1 MEMQELIRIS
11 LKAILSNKLRSFL
24 TTLGIIIG
32 VFAIILLVS
41 IGAGLQSYITNQ
53 IEGFGSNLIFLIPG
67 RIGGA
72 RTPGGQAS
80 NKLLIS
86 DTKAIQLKL
95 KNLASVAPV
104 VQQISTIKY
113 KNKTNKGTAIMGTT
127 SNYIKTVKNALVGKG
142 TFFNFSQEQSGA
154 KVATIGET
162 VKNNLFGNSN
172 PIGKK
177 IHVANN
183 IYTVIGVMKKRGAI
197 FGIDQDNIIIIPV
210 TAAQKQFGLTN
221 INAAYIAVN
230 NPSLIPDVKDKIS
243 KILLKR
249 LSEDDFTLQTAESG
263 LSIVANVTNIL
274 QIALGGIAAIS
285 LLVGGIGVANIM
297 LVSVTERTKEI
308 GLRKALGAKRSDI
321 LKQFLLEAIILSLSG
336 GIIGIVLGL
345 IASYILSI
353 FLVSQVTPLSIF
365 LAFGFSVMVGIIFG
379 MAPAIRASK
388 LNPIDALRY
397 E

>member
-1 MEMQELIRIS
+1 MENQELIKIS
-11 LKAILSNKLRSFL
+11 VKAILSNKLRSFL

-72 RTPGGQAS
+72 RTPGGQSS

-86 DTKAIQLKL
+86 DTKTIQLKV
-95 KNLASVAPV
+95 KNLANVAPV
-104 VQQISTIKY
+104 VQQITTVKF
-113 KNKTNKGTAIMGTT
+113 KNKTNKSTTVFGTT
-127 SNYIKTVKNALVGKG
+127 SNYIKTVKNALVEKG
-142 TFFNFSQEQSGA
+142 TFFNFSQEQSAA
-154 KVATIGET
+154 KVATIGES
-162 VKNNLFGNSN
+162 VKNNLFGDTN

-177 IHVANN
+177 IYIANN

-197 FGIDQDNIIIIPV
+197 FGIDQDNIVIIPV
-210 TAAQKQFGLTN
+210 AAAQAQFGLTH

-230 NPSLIPDVKDKIS
+230 TPSLIPEVKETVN

-249 LSEDDFTLQTAESG
+249 LSEDDFTLQTAESS
-263 LSIVANVTNIL
+263 LSIVTNITNVL
-274 QIALGGIAAIS
+274 QIALGGIAAIA

-308 GLRKALGAKRSDI
+308 GLRKALGAKRLDI
-321 LKQFLLEAIILSLSG
+321 LKQFLLEAVILSLSG
-336 GIIGIVLGL
+336 GIIGIILGL
-345 IASYILSI
+345 TASYILSI
-353 FLVSQVTPLSIF
+353 FLVSQVTPFSIL
-365 LAFGFSVMVGIIFG
+365 LAFVFSAAVGIIFG

>member
-1 MEMQELIRIS
+1 METRELIRIS
-11 LKAILSNKLRSFL
+11 VKAILTNKLRSFL

-86 DTKAIQLKL
+86 DTKTIQLKL

-104 VQQISTIKY
+104 VQQTTTVKY
-113 KNKTNKGTAIMGTT
+113 KNKTNKGTAILGTT
-127 SNYIKTVKNALVGKG
+127 SNYIKTVKNALLEKG

-154 KVATIGET
+154 KVAAIGET
-162 VKNNLFGNSN
+162 VKDNLFGNTN

-177 IHVANN
+177 IYIANN
-183 IYTVIGVMKKRGAI
+183 TYTVIGIMKKRGAI
-197 FGIDQDNIIIIPV
+197 FGIDQDNAIIIPV
-210 TAAQKQFGLTN
+210 AAAQKQFGLTH

-230 NPSLIPDVKDKIS
+230 NPNLISDVKDKIN

-249 LSEDDFTLQTAESG
+249 LSEDDFTLQTAESS
-263 LSIVANVTNIL
+263 LSIVANVTNVL

-308 GLRKALGAKRSDI
+308 GLRKALGAKRRDI
-321 LKQFLLEAIILSLSG
+321 LKQFLLEAVILSLSG
-336 GIIGIVLGL
+336 GLIGIILGL

-353 FLVSQVTPLSIF
+353 FLVSQVTPISVI
-365 LAFGFSVMVGIIFG
+365 LAFGFSVMVGIVFG

>member
-1 MEMQELIRIS
+1 METKELLRIS

-41 IGAGLQSYITNQ
+41 IGSGLQSYITNQ

-72 RTPGGQAS
+72 RTPGGVVA

-86 DTKAIQLKL
+86 DAKNLQIKL
-95 KNLASVAPV
+95 KNQASVAPV

-113 KNKTNKGTAIMGTT
+113 KNKTNKGTSVLGTT
-127 SNYIKTVKNALVGKG
+127 SNYIKTVKNALVEKG
-142 TFFNFSQEQSGA
+142 TFFNYSQEQSGA
-154 KVATIGET
+154 RVATIGET
-162 VKNNLFGNSN
+162 VRKNLFGETN
-172 PIGKK
+172 PVGKK
-177 IHVANN
+177 IYISNN
-183 IYTVIGVMKKRGAI
+183 IYTVIGIMKKRGAI
-197 FGIDQDNIIIIPV
+197 FGIDQDNTVIIPIG
-210 TAAQKQFGLTN
+210 AAQKQFGITQ

-230 NPSLIPDVKDKIS
+230 NQKQISDVKNQTDKV
-243 KILLKR
+243 LKR
-249 LSEDDFTLQTAESG
+249 RLTEDDYTLQTAESS
-263 LSIVANVTNIL
+263 LSIVANVTNVL

-308 GLRKALGAKRSDI
+308 GLRKALGAKRIDI
-321 LKQFLLEAIILSLSG
+321 LKQFLLEAVILSLSG
-336 GIIGIVLGL
+336 GIIGIILGL

-353 FLVSQVTPLSIF
+353 FLVSEVTPISVF
-365 LAFGFSVMVGIIFG
+365 LAFAFSVMIGIIFG

>member
-1 MEMQELIRIS
+1 METQELIRIS

-41 IGAGLQSYITNQ
+41 IGSGLQSYITNQ

-67 RIGGA
+67 RVGGA
-72 RTPGGQAS
+72 RTPGGVVS

-86 DTKAIQLKL
+86 DSKSIQLKL
-95 KNLASVAPV
+95 KNQANVAPV
-104 VQQISTIKY
+104 VQQTSTIKY
-113 KNKTNKGTAIMGTT
+113 KNKTNKGTSVLGTT
-127 SNYIKTVKNALVGKG
+127 SNYIKTVKNAIVEKG

-154 KVATIGET
+154 RVATIGET
-162 VKNNLFGNSN
+162 VRKNLFGTTN

-177 IHVANN
+177 IYISNN
-183 IYTVIGVMKKRGAI
+183 IYTVIGVMQKRGAI
-197 FGIDQDNIIIIPV
+197 FGIDQDNTVIVPIG
-210 TAAQKQFGLTN
+210 AAQKQFGITQ

-230 NPSLIPDVKDKIS
+230 NQSQINEVKNKTDEV
-243 KILLKR
+243 LKR
-249 LSEDDFTLQTAESG
+249 RLTEDDYTLQTAESS
-263 LSIVANVTNIL
+263 LSIVANVTNVL

-297 LVSVTERTKEI
+297 LVSVTERTREI
-308 GLRKALGAKRSDI
+308 GLRKALGAKRIDI
-321 LKQFLLEAIILSLSG
+321 LKQFLLEAVILSLSG
-336 GIIGIVLGL
+336 GLIGIALGL

-353 FLVSQVTPLSIF
+353 FLVSQVTPVSII
-365 LAFGFSVMVGIIFG
+365 LAFGFSVAIGVIFG
-379 MAPAIRASK
+379 MAPALRASK

>member
-41 IGAGLQSYITNQ
+41 IGAGLKSYITNQ

-67 RIGGA
+67 RIGGV

-127 SNYIKTVKNALVGKG
+127 SNYIKTVKNALVEKG
-142 TFFNFSQEQSGA
+142 TFFNYSQEQSGA

-197 FGIDQDNIIIIPV
+197 FGIDQDNIVIIPV

>member
-1 MEMQELIRIS
+1 METQELIRIS

-104 VQQISTIKY
+104 VQQTSTIKY

-127 SNYIKTVKNALVGKG
+127 SNYIKTVKNALVEKG

-162 VKNNLFGNSN
+162 VKNNLFGSSN

-197 FGIDQDNIIIIPV
+197 FGIDQDNIVIIPV
-210 TAAQKQFGLTN
+210 AAAQKQFGLTN
-221 INAAYIAVN
+221 INAAYIAVS
-230 NPSLIPDVKDKIS
+230 NPNLIPDVKDKIS

-249 LSEDDFTLQTAESG
+249 LSEDDFTLQTAESS
-263 LSIVANVTNIL
+263 LSIVANVTNVL

-365 LAFGFSVMVGIIFG
+365 LAFGFSVMIGIIFG

>member
-1 MEMQELIRIS
+1 METQELIRIS
-11 LKAILSNKLRSFL
+11 FKAILSNKLRSFL

-41 IGAGLQSYITNQ
+41 IGAGLQSYITSQ

-86 DTKAIQLKL
+86 DTKTIQLKL

-104 VQQISTIKY
+104 VQQTSTIKY

-127 SNYIKTVKNALVGKG
+127 SNYIKTVKNALVEKG

-162 VKNNLFGNSN
+162 VKNNLFANTN

-177 IHVANN
+177 IYVANN

-197 FGIDQDNIIIIPV
+197 FGIDQDNIVIIPV
-210 TAAQKQFGLTN
+210 AAAQKQFGLTN

-230 NPSLIPDVKDKIS
+230 NPNLIPDVKDKIS

-249 LSEDDFTLQTAESG
+249 LSEDDFTLQTAESS
-263 LSIVANVTNIL
+263 LSIVANVTNVL

-321 LKQFLLEAIILSLSG
+321 LKQFLLEAVILSLSG

-365 LAFGFSVMVGIIFG
+365 LAFGFSVMIGIIFG

>member
-1 MEMQELIRIS
+1 METQELIRIS
-11 LKAILSNKLRSFL
+11 FRAILSNKLRSFL

-72 RTPGGQAS
+72 RTPGGVVS

-86 DTKAIQLKL
+86 DTKTIQLKL
-95 KNLASVAPV
+95 KTLANVAPAM
-104 VQQISTIKY
+104 QQSSVIKY
-113 KNKTNKGTAIMGTT
+113 RNKTSKGVSILGTT
-127 SNYIKTVKNALVGKG
+127 SNYIKTVKNVLIEKG
-142 TFFNFSQEQSGA
+142 NFFNFTQEQSGA
-154 KVATIGET
+154 KVAVIGQTIAT
-162 VKNNLFGNSN
+162 NLFGNIN
-172 PIGKK
+172 PVGKK
-177 IHVANN
+177 IYIANN
-183 IYTVIGVMKKRGAI
+183 TYTIIGLLKQRGAI
-197 FGIDQDNIIIIPV
+197 FGIDQDNVAIIPIA
-210 TAAQKQFGLTN
+210 AAQKQFGITN

-230 NPSLIPDVKDKIS
+230 NQDNILDVKNKVS

-249 LSEDDFTLQTAESG
+249 LSEDDFTLQTAESS
-263 LSIVANVTNIL
+263 LSIVANVTNGL
-274 QIALGGIAAIS
+274 QVALGGIAAIA

-308 GLRKALGAKRSDI
+308 GLRKALGAKRKDI
-321 LKQFLLEAIILSLSG
+321 LKQFLLEAVILSLSG
-336 GIIGIVLGL
+336 GIIGIILGL
-345 IASYILSI
+345 LASYILSL

-365 LAFGFSVMVGIIFG
+365 LAFGFSVMIGIIFG

-388 LNPIDALRY
+388 LNPIEALRY

>member
-1 MEMQELIRIS
+1 METQELIRIS

-41 IGAGLQSYITNQ
+41 IGSGLQSYITNQ

-67 RIGGA
+67 RVGGA
-72 RTPGGQAS
+72 RTPGGVVS

-86 DTKAIQLKL
+86 DSKSIQLKL
-95 KNLASVAPV
+95 KNQASVAPV
-104 VQQISTIKY
+104 VQQTSTIKY
-113 KNKTNKGTAIMGTT
+113 KNKTNKGTSVLGTT
-127 SNYIKTVKNALVGKG
+127 SNYIKTVKNAIVEKG

-162 VKNNLFGNSN
+162 VRKNLFGTTN

-177 IHVANN
+177 IYISNN
-183 IYTVIGVMKKRGAI
+183 IYTVIGIMQKRGAI
-197 FGIDQDNIIIIPV
+197 FGIDQDNTVIIPIG
-210 TAAQKQFGLTN
+210 AAQKQFGITQ

-230 NPSLIPDVKDKIS
+230 KQTQIEEVKNKTDEV
-243 KILLKR
+243 LKR
-249 LSEDDFTLQTAESG
+249 RLTEDDYTLQTAESS
-263 LSIVANVTNIL
+263 LSIVANVTNVL

-297 LVSVTERTKEI
+297 LVSVTERTREI
-308 GLRKALGAKRSDI
+308 GLRKALGAKRIDI

-336 GIIGIVLGL
+336 GLIGIILGL

-353 FLVSQVTPLSIF
+353 FLVSQVTPISII
-365 LAFGFSVMVGIIFG
+365 LAFGFSVAIGVIFG
-379 MAPAIRASK
+379 MAPALRASK

>member
-1 MEMQELIRIS
+1 MELKELITLAWR
-11 LKAILSNKLRSFL
+11 AIIANKLRSFL

-67 RIGGA
+67 RVGGA
-72 RTPGGQAS
+72 RTPGGVVS

-86 DTKAIQLKL
+86 DTKVIQLKL

-104 VQQISTIKY
+104 VQQTSTIKY
-113 KNKTNKGTAIMGTT
+113 KNKTNKGAAVMGTT
-127 SNYIKTVKNALVGKG
+127 SNYIKTVKNALVAEGS
-142 TFFNFSQEQSGA
+142 FFNFPQEQSGA
-154 KVATIGET
+154 RVAAIGET
-162 VKNNLFGNSN
+162 VKNNLFGNVS

-177 IHVANN
+177 IYISNN
-183 IYTVIGVMKKRGAI
+183 VYTVIGVMKKRGAI
-197 FGIDQDNIIIIPV
+197 FGIDQDNIVIVPI
-210 TAAQKQFGLTN
+210 TAAQKQFGITQ

-230 NPSLIPDVKDKIS
+230 DQNLISSVKDQTS

-249 LSEDDFTLQTAESG
+249 LTEDDFTLQTAESS
-263 LSIVANVTNIL
+263 LSIVANVTNVL
-274 QIALGGIAAIS
+274 QIALGGIAAIA

-297 LVSVTERTKEI
+297 LVSVTERTREI
-308 GLRKALGAKRSDI
+308 GLRKALGAKRADI
-321 LKQFLLEAIILSLSG
+321 LKQFLLEAVILSVSG
-336 GIIGIVLGL
+336 GLIGIVLGL
-345 IASYILSI
+345 LASFVLAM
-353 FLVSQVTPLSIF
+353 FLVSSVTPWSIF
-365 LAFGFSVMVGIIFG
+365 IAFGFSVAIGIIFG
-379 MAPAIRASK
+379 MAPAIKASK